1 MCADTYMVGGMSVQF
16 CGWPDGQ
23 PAMEQEFAAIA
34 VLKVVLS
41 EVVKEISSG
50 GT

>member
-1 MCADTYMVGGMSVQF
+1 MVGGMNVQF

-23 PAMEQEFAAIA
+23 SAMEQEFAVIA
-34 VLKVVLS
+34 VLKIVLS
-41 EVVKEISSG
+41 EVVKEIGSG